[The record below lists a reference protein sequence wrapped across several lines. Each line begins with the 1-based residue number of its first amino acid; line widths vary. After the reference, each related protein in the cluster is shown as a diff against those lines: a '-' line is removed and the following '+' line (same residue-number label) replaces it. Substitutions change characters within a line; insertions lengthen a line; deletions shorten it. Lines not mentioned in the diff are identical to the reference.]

1 MTFHTKKSTINL
13 LIVLSIWEIMKMK
26 KVKHPIQPL
35 IKDKNGV
42 VRFKENKIVSFL
54 LNNGN
59 VSLDELTLLNFSK
72 EDREQFTQLIG
83 YRPEE
88 EFISDIVFDV
98 SFRSF
103 TTEDNK
109 NKKIKSKISEY
120 LNTFKRFLFTKNPC

>member
-1 MTFHTKKSTINL
+1 
-13 LIVLSIWEIMKMK
+13 MK